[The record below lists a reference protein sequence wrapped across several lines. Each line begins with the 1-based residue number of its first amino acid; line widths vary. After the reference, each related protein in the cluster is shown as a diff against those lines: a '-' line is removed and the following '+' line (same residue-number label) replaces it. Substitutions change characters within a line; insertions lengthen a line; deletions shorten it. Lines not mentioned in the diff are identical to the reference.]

1 VKSVIFRHS
10 FPFLDILDI
19 FGHVSCQISWFLSG
33 VRKGLFLVFFSTFH
47 FREPCTK
54 VHEHFLMKIEWKKV
68 RPRKFTKVLAKMLQN
83 QTLQV
88 QFLAQFG
95 RNQLLRRETIFLV
108 EFAGNELNSLVFI
121 KFYVF
126 ALISTQGITQD
137 FLEGSELTSSEKKLK
152 FHDFTQ
158 DNQRG
163 TAPHRLLLISNFKR
177 PGQKCFIFC
186 FFLIET

>member
-1 VKSVIFRHS
+1 ME
-10 FPFLDILDI
+10 
-19 FGHVSCQISWFLSG
+19 
-33 VRKGLFLVFFSTFH
+33 KG
-47 FREPCTK
+47 PPTK
-54 VHEHFLMKIEWKKV
+54 VHESSCKNV
-68 RPRKFTKVLAKMLQN
+68 TKSNVAGSI
-83 QTLQV
+83 
-88 QFLAQFG
+88 FGPIWG

-137 FLEGSELTSSEKKLK
+137 FLEGSELASSEKKLK